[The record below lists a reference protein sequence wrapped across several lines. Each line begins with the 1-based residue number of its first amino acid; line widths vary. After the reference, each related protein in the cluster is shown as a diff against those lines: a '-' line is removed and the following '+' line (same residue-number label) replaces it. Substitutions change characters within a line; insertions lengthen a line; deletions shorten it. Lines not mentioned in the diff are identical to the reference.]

1 MGHLA
6 VKDLYE
12 QLGEKMDSL
21 WVRVP
26 QNQALMSVLKKL
38 YTEEEAEIIVKMPYS
53 FADVHR
59 IAKCTGYEPARV
71 ERVIESMADK
81 GLVIDIHANGRYY
94 YMPSP
99 MIIGLFEFTMMR
111 VNDDLDFK
119 TVSKYLHDYMMG
131 DDLFFFSNFHSDSQ
145 VSLMRTMPHEEALSD
160 QAYTEILDYEKASAL
175 VKEQDYCGIGVCSCR
190 HKTHHLNKKECDHPL
205 ELCLSF
211 SVGARYAVRHGL
223 AREASH
229 GEILDLLAQSVE
241 RGLVLNS
248 DNVQRRPRFICQC
261 CACCCTMLNGISTYG
276 YPNTLVTSS
285 CIAEVDDDACMGC
298 GKCADAC
305 PINAISLAPVKGQ
318 GKKKKKP
325 IIDEEICLGCG
336 VCALSCKPGALK
348 LEKRKQRVIHPE
360 TTFERVILQTLDK
373 GTAEFQLF
381 DDPTKITH
389 RAMRGILGG
398 FLRMPAVKRAL
409 LSEAL
414 QSRFLSA
421 VKVGATAMGKGWL
434 MKV

>member
-6 VKDLYE
+6 VRDLYE
-12 QLGEKMDSL
+12 QLGEKMDCL

-26 QNQALMSVLKKL
+26 QNKALMTVLKEL
-38 YTEEEAEIIVKMPYS
+38 YSTQEAEIIVKMPYS
-53 FADVHR
+53 FADINR
-59 IAKCTGYEPARV
+59 IAQCVGYKPEKAEQV
-71 ERVIESMADK
+71 LEAMADK

-111 VNDDLDFK
+111 VNDGLDFG
-119 TVSKYLHDYMMG
+119 TVSRYLHDYMMG
-131 DDLFFFSNFHSDSQ
+131 DDMFYFSNFHSGAP
-145 VSLMRTMPHEEALSD
+145 VSLMRTMPHEQALSE
-160 QAYTEILDYEKASAL
+160 QAFTEILDYEKASRL
-175 VKEQDYCGIGVCSCR
+175 VMEQDYCGIGVCSCR
-190 HKTHHLNKKECDHPL
+190 HKTHHLDKKECDNPL
-205 ELCLSF
+205 ETCLSF
-211 SVGARYAVRHGL
+211 SVGARYAVRHGF
-223 AREASH
+223 AREAGH
-229 GEILDLLAQSVE
+229 QEILDLLAASVE
-241 RGLVLNS
+241 RGLVLNC

-285 CIAEVDDDACMGC
+285 CIAEIDEEACVGC
-298 GKCADAC
+298 GKCAEAC
-305 PINAISLAPVKGQ
+305 PINAISLAPATDK
-318 GKKKKKP
+318 GKKKKTP
-325 IIDEEICLGCG
+325 IIDEDICLGCG
-336 VCALSCKPGALK
+336 VCALACKPQALK
-348 LEKRKQRVIHPE
+348 LEKRRQRVIHPE

-373 GTAEFQLF
+373 GTAQFQLF
-381 DDPTKITH
+381 DDPEKITH

-409 LSEAL
+409 LSERL

-434 MKV
+434 IRV